1 MIWRNQGEFECGQ
14 YIEVIETLAS
24 WRAGKECLYEKL
36 ARESENNMK
45 IDDGCKPRLRCV
57 FACVLCVCM
66 DMCTCMYV

>member
-1 MIWRNQGEFECGQ
+1 M
-14 YIEVIETLAS
+14 IETLAS

-57 FACVLCVCM
+57 FACECVVCVHGYVY
-66 DMCTCMYV
+66 MYVCVEA